1 VNLEREAKLAAD
13 PSFNLPDLREAVPG
27 VGASAAGTERFVTS
41 YYDTAELRLTRW
53 GGSLRYRTGAG
64 WTVKL
69 PGATNDEVITR
80 QEVTFEGPPARPP
93 AAALDL
99 VSAFVRTSPVRL
111 ATRLQTLRHLVALS
125 ANDDGEVAEVVDDEV
140 TVLDGRRI
148 VERFREVEVELTQ
161 TGDDRVLEA
170 VVSSLVR
177 GGARR
182 GEAIPKA
189 TRALR
194 PDSLLPPDVVVPWVG
209 KRSTVDEV
217 VRAAIAASTERL
229 IRHDPVVR
237 IGQDPEGVH
246 QARVA
251 TRRLRSDL
259 RTFRAYLVDGPRDD
273 LREELG
279 WLGAELGRVRDLDV
293 LDERL
298 RRHAS
303 ATLDD
308 DARGVATLLQRLRS
322 QRESARAE
330 LLSPMR
336 EARYLALLDDLVE
349 RSVSPPVR
357 AEAAKVRAIETLAD
371 VMERPWGH
379 LARLGE
385 RLGPSSPDTDLH
397 EARIRVKRV
406 RYAAEVLAPVAG
418 KRARRFARRAEAM
431 QGVLGEHQD
440 AVMASAWLREQAAGT
455 TSRVAFTAGELA
467 AVEAHAKVAARARWS
482 SAWDRLADRRLR
494 FWE

>member
-1 VNLEREAKLAAD
+1 MKLEREAKLAAD
-13 PSFNLPDLREAVPG
+13 ASFDLPDLHEAIPG
-27 VGASAAGTERFVTS
+27 VGASAEGTERFVTS
-41 YYDTAELRLTRW
+41 YYDTADLRLTRW
-53 GGSLRYRTGAG
+53 GGSLRYRTGVG

-69 PGATNDEVITR
+69 PGGTDDEVITR
-80 QEVTFEGPPARPP
+80 QEVTFEGPSVRPP

-99 VSAFVRTSPVRL
+99 LSAFVRTSPVRL
-111 ATRLQTLRHLVALS
+111 ATRMQTLRHLVALS

-148 VERFREVEVELTQ
+148 VERFREVEVELVVD
-161 TGDDRVLEA
+161 GDERVLEA

-182 GEAIPKA
+182 EEAMPKA

-194 PDSLLPPDVVVPWVG
+194 PNSLLPPDVVVPRVG
-209 KRSTVDEV
+209 KRSTVHEV
-217 VRAAIAASTERL
+217 MRAAIAASTERL
-229 IRHDPVVR
+229 IRHDPLVR
-237 IGQDPEGVH
+237 LGEDAEGVH

-259 RTFRAYLVDGPRDD
+259 RSFRALLVEGPRDH

-279 WLGAELGRVRDLDV
+279 WLGTELGRVRDLDV

-308 DARGVATLLQRLRS
+308 DARGVATLLQRLRA
-322 QRESARAE
+322 QQGSARAE
-330 LLSPMR
+330 LLSAMR
-336 EARYLALLDDLVE
+336 EPRYVALLDDLVD
-349 RSVSPPVR
+349 STVSPPVR
-357 AEAAKVRAIETLAD
+357 AEVAEVRAIETLAD
-371 VMERPWGH
+371 VMERPWAH

-385 RLGPSSPDTDLH
+385 RLGPSSSDADLH

-406 RYAAEVLAPVAG
+406 RYAAEALAPVAG
-418 KRARRFARRAEAM
+418 KPARRFARRAAAM
-431 QGVLGEHQD
+431 QVVLGEHQD
-440 AVMASAWLREQAAGT
+440 AVMATAWLREQAAGT
-455 TSRVAFTAGELA
+455 TSRVAFTAGVLSGL
-467 AVEAHAKVAARARWS
+467 EARAKDAARQAWP
-482 SAWDRLADRRLR
+482 SAWDRLNDRRLR
-494 FWE
+494 FWA